1 VVLVKKVGFGTIRG
15 WAASDWWLPRASRIS
30 RAKPTKN
37 KGRITGCS
45 GTARAGSGLWRPVA
59 AGASGAGL
67 SVKLPNRIFAVFMPE
82 SAPLLLRAARGE
94 QVERPPVWMMRQAG
108 RYMKVYRDLRDRH
121 PGFRERSENPDLS
134 YEISMQPF
142 HAFEPDGVILFSDI
156 LTPLPG
162 MGIDFDIIESKGP
175 IIEPAIRTQAQVN
188 ALRPLDPAEALPFV
202 GEVLGRLRSSVGNQA
217 AVLGFVGAPWTLAA
231 YAVEGKSSKTYAV
244 IKAMAFREPALLHQ
258 LLGHLAD
265 SIATYVRYQIDSGA
279 QVVQL
284 FDSWAGQLSPID
296 YDVFA
301 APYQKRVIDQVK
313 ATHPD
318 TPLILY
324 ISGSAGVLER
334 MARTGVD
341 IISLDWTVD
350 MADGLARLPAHLGV
364 QGNVDPGLLFGTP
377 EGIRERIFDTVLKAS
392 GRRHILNLGHGILPG
407 TPEDNARVF
416 FETGKAVRELMG
428 AAV

>member
-1 VVLVKKVGFGTIRG
+1 
-15 WAASDWWLPRASRIS
+15 
-30 RAKPTKN
+30 
-37 KGRITGCS
+37 
-45 GTARAGSGLWRPVA
+45 
-59 AGASGAGL
+59 
-67 SVKLPNRIFAVFMPE
+67 
-82 SAPLLLRAARGE
+82 
-94 QVERPPVWMMRQAG
+94 MMRQAG

-121 PGFRERSENPDLS
+121 PGFRDRSENPDLS

-142 HAFEPDGVILFSDI
+142 HAFQPDGVILFSDI

-175 IIEPAIRTQAQVN
+175 IIEPAIRSQAQVE
-188 ALRPLDPAEALPFV
+188 ALRPLNPEESLPFV
-202 GEVLGRLRSSVGNQA
+202 GEVLGRLRRDVGNGA
-217 AVLGFVGAPWTLAA
+217 TVLGFVGAPWTLAA

-244 IKAMAFREPALLHQ
+244 IKAMAFREPELLHR

-301 APYQKRVIDQVK
+301 APYQQRVIDQVK

-334 MARTGVD
+334 MARTGID

-350 MADGLARLPAHLGV
+350 MADGCARLPANVGV

-377 EGIRERIFDTVLKAS
+377 EAIRDRILDTVRKAR

-407 TPEDNARVF
+407 TPEENAKVF
-416 FETGKAVRELMG
+416 FETGKAIPELVG